1 MSDTVI
7 IALIIAAVIVIAL
20 IIFRKQLSEFI
31 FKAGKEGVEA
41 QLKTHEPDGSGR
53 AATPK
58 PAGPTQTVTAEGEAE
73 VADIRQKM
81 TDATPGMAQR
91 VAAEGRAQ
99 INNVTQEMKAA
110 GPKAEQAV
118 QAKEDAHVKDVKQ
131 EM

>member
-41 QLKTHEPDGSGR
+41 QLKTHEPGGSGH

-58 PAGPTQTVTAEGEAE
+58 PAGPSQSVTANDQAE

-81 TDATPGMAQR
+81 ADATPGMEQR
-91 VAAEGRAQ
+91 VAAEGQAQ
-99 INNVTQEMKAA
+99 ISGVTQEMKAA
-110 GPKAEQAV
+110 GPKAKQSV
-118 QAKEDAHVKDVKQ
+118 QAKDDARVKDVKQ

>member
-41 QLKTHEPDGSGR
+41 QLKTHEPGGSGH

-58 PAGPTQTVTAEGEAE
+58 

-81 TDATPGMAQR
+81 ADATPGMEQR
-91 VAAEGRAQ
+91 VAAEGQAQ
-99 INNVTQEMKAA
+99 ISGVTQEMKAA
-110 GPKAEQAV
+110 GPKAKQSV
-118 QAKEDAHVKDVKQ
+118 QAKDDARVKDVKQ